1 MDLKSLNDIIVNSG
15 LAILI
20 ILCMLVI
27 FIPWLKK
34 KLDKDV
40 ENDNKLEETVQQQYF
55 ILIEDT
61 KKALQDSQETNKSIT
76 KTMEEVNIT
85 NKELSATNKELAI
98 TNRKLVESYG
108 QKMSDLEENMKGV
121 QEGIQEINKKVDTII
136 E

>member
-1 MDLKSLNDIIVNSG
+1 MDFKTLTEILTNSG
-15 LAILI
+15 LAVLI
-20 ILCMLVI
+20 VFCVLLVI
-27 FIPWLKK
+27 MPWAKK

-61 KKALQDSQETNKSIT
+61 KKALQESQETNKSIT
-76 KTMEEVNIT
+76 KTMEEVNTT
-85 NKELSATNKELAI
+85 NKELSETNRELAR
-98 TNRKLVESYG
+98 TNRKLVENYG
-108 QKMSDLEENMKGV
+108 QKMSDLEENIKGV

>member
-1 MDLKSLNDIIVNSG
+1 MDFKTLTEILTNSG
-15 LAILI
+15 LAVLI
-20 ILCMLVI
+20 VFCVLLVI
-27 FIPWLKK
+27 IPWARK

-76 KTMEEVNIT
+76 KTMEEVNTT
-85 NKELSATNKELAI
+85 NKELSETNKELAR
-98 TNRKLVESYG
+98 TNRKLVENYG
-108 QKMSDLEENMKGV
+108 QKMSDLEENIKGV
-121 QEGIQEINKKVDTII
+121 QEGNKKVDTII